1 MKQILTVEVPENF
14 VSNRM
19 RVAHSAVRLKELLE
33 TLWRQPVLLRSVYR
47 EAVHTVGEMF
57 ALRRKKLVG
66 SYLFLR
72 ATSRS

>member
-1 MKQILTVEVPENF
+1 
-14 VSNRM
+14 M
-19 RVAHSAVRLKELLE
+19 RVAHGAVRLKELLE
-33 TLWRQPVLLRSVYR
+33 TPWRQPVLLRSVYR
-47 EAVHTVGEMF
+47 EAVHTVGVMF